1 MYSGHV
7 AELCI
12 LLLCVVAFFGYH
24 IWLYNF
30 ENPCMGLIRVP
41 TTMAKARQVWTRS
54 ICADDKDVI
63 TGVQTIRNSLMTVTL
78 FTVAAGYI
86 GARAIPEILLTPDMI
101 QQLNLI
107 QSHDPITRDGDGT
120 SLLQPSVKLGIG
132 LGTLF
137 VCFLCFAQSARLY
150 AHTGFLLKAQASKYK
165 PSHWDFEAESLAIMG
180 RAGLLFSIG
189 IRCFFGF
196 GILLLWILGPIALL
210 IATMATLSCFFW
222 MDFLP
227 TPSRAQL
234 HLLKSSDEHE

>member
-30 ENPCMGLIRVP
+30 ENPVLGLIRVP

-107 QSHDPITRDGDGT
+107 QVNGKGPSILCPKIASLQHLTRSSFAYRVTILLPVTGMALVFCSHR
-120 SLLQPSVKLGIG
+120 SNLG
-132 LGTLF
+132 LG
-137 VCFLCFAQSARLY
+137 
-150 AHTGFLLKAQASKYK
+150 
-165 PSHWDFEAESLAIMG
+165 
-180 RAGLLFSIG
+180 
-189 IRCFFGF
+189 
-196 GILLLWILGPIALL
+196 
-210 IATMATLSCFFW
+210 
-222 MDFLP
+222 
-227 TPSRAQL
+227 
-234 HLLKSSDEHE
+234 

>member
-12 LLLCVVAFFGYH
+12 LLPCVVAFFGYH

-86 GARAIPEILLTPDMI
+86 GARAIPELLLTPDMI

-107 QSHDPITRDGDGT
+107 QVNGKGPSILCPKVASLQHLTRSSFAYRVTILLPVTGMALVFCSHR
-120 SLLQPSVKLGIG
+120 SNLG
-132 LGTLF
+132 LG
-137 VCFLCFAQSARLY
+137 
-150 AHTGFLLKAQASKYK
+150 
-165 PSHWDFEAESLAIMG
+165 
-180 RAGLLFSIG
+180 
-189 IRCFFGF
+189 
-196 GILLLWILGPIALL
+196 
-210 IATMATLSCFFW
+210 
-222 MDFLP
+222 
-227 TPSRAQL
+227 
-234 HLLKSSDEHE
+234 

>member
-1 MYSGHV
+1 
-7 AELCI
+7 
-12 LLLCVVAFFGYH
+12 
-24 IWLYNF
+24 
-30 ENPCMGLIRVP
+30 
-41 TTMAKARQVWTRS
+41 MAKARQVWTRS

-86 GARAIPEILLTPDMI
+86 GARALPEILLTPDMI

-165 PSHWDFEAESLAIMG
+165 PAHWDFEAESLAIMG

-210 IATMATLSCFFW
+210 IATMATLLCFFW

>member
-30 ENPCMGLIRVP
+30 ENPCLGLIRVP

-107 QSHDPITRDGDGT
+107 QVNGKGPCTLCPKYTCLQHLTRASFAYRATILSHETGMALVFCSHR
-120 SLLQPSVKLGIG
+120 LNLG
-132 LGTLF
+132 LG
-137 VCFLCFAQSARLY
+137 
-150 AHTGFLLKAQASKYK
+150 
-165 PSHWDFEAESLAIMG
+165 
-180 RAGLLFSIG
+180 
-189 IRCFFGF
+189 
-196 GILLLWILGPIALL
+196 
-210 IATMATLSCFFW
+210 
-222 MDFLP
+222 
-227 TPSRAQL
+227 
-234 HLLKSSDEHE
+234 